1 MHSSS
6 ILSRLEIHALL
17 VDSTMC
23 FNIGVYVFKGNDFDD
38 ILDFTVHSVQIL
50 LKPFSN
56 LQLTSEGKFKWVD
69 GNFLDNAYPL
79 FIKKKF

>member
-1 MHSSS
+1 MF
-6 ILSRLEIHALL
+6 SRGMI
-17 VDSTMC
+17 SMIYWTSQ
-23 FNIGVYVFKGNDFDD
+23 
-38 ILDFTVHSVQIL
+38 FTAQIL